1 MLKKLIKHEFK
12 ATRRFFLPAYA
23 VFAAL
28 LLVTRLSLLAI
39 PALDKAEGILASV
52 ASMTMGLVTAATAI
66 GLIALLIAPVIFN
79 IIRFYRNM
87 LGDEGYLTFT
97 LPATTGQLI
106 RSKLL
111 SAVFWE
117 ALTGIAVIL
126 FGGLFLVTL
135 DFEVTK
141 AFFSELSQ
149 ILGMLWDTVGAWSIV
164 LMVLCVIALVIQMF
178 ANMLAFYTAMSI
190 GQCADK
196 HRLLISAAAY
206 VGINFATSWL
216 VQIPMTILAVTGE
229 MWVDKFNA
237 FLTDLLSNSQYVAFC
252 QILAV
257 ILLIAIAATLLL
269 AAAHYFL
276 TRYFLTKQLN
286 LA

>member
-1 MLKKLIKHEFK
+1 MLSKLIKHEFK

-28 LLVTRLSLLAI
+28 LLVTRLSLLAM
-39 PALDKAEGILASV
+39 PALEEAEGILASV
-52 ASMTMGLVTAATAI
+52 ASMTMGLVAAVTVI
-66 GLIALLIAPVIFN
+66 GLIVLLFAPVIFN
-79 IIRFYRNM
+79 VIRFYRNM

-106 RSKLL
+106 RSKLV

-117 ALTGIAVIL
+117 AITGIVVIL

-135 DFEVTK
+135 DFEATK
-141 AFFSELSQ
+141 TFFSELGQ
-149 ILGMLWDTVGAWSIV
+149 ILGLLWDTVGAWSIV

-196 HRLLISAAAY
+196 HRLMISATAY
-206 VGINFATSWL
+206 VGINFAVSWL
-216 VQIPMTILAVTGE
+216 MQIPVTILAVTGE
-229 MWVDKFNA
+229 MWIDELDA
-237 FLTDLLSNSQYVAFC
+237 FLTNLLSNSEYIAFC

-257 ILLIAIAATLLL
+257 ILLIAIAVNLLL

>member
-1 MLKKLIKHEFK
+1 MLSKLIKHEFK

-28 LLVTRLSLLAI
+28 LLVTRLSLLAM
-39 PALDKAEGILASV
+39 PALEEAEGILASV
-52 ASMTMGLVTAATAI
+52 ASMTMGLVAAVTVI
-66 GLIALLIAPVIFN
+66 GLIVLLFAPVIFN
-79 IIRFYRNM
+79 VIRFYRNM

-117 ALTGIAVIL
+117 AVTGIVVIL

-135 DFEVTK
+135 DFEATT

-149 ILGMLWDTVGAWSIV
+149 ILGLLWDTVGVWSIV

-196 HRLLISAAAY
+196 HRLMISATAY
-206 VGINFATSWL
+206 VGINFAVSWL
-216 VQIPMTILAVTGE
+216 MQIPVTILAVTGE
-229 MWVDKFNA
+229 MWIDELDA
-237 FLTDLLSNSQYVAFC
+237 FLTNLLSNSEYIAFC

-257 ILLIAIAATLLL
+257 ILLIAIAGNLLL